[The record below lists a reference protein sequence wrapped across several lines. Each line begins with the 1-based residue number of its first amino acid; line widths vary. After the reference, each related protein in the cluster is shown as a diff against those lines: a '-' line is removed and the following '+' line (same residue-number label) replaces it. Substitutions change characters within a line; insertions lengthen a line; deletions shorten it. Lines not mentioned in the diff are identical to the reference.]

1 MNNAATAIIAF
12 PSRAEHRQR
21 LALRAPERA
30 RDEAA
35 LAFQELR
42 LKMAL
47 LAVSLAAL
55 QRSLEAYRGR
65 LDNLA
70 AEIAATHMTRH
81 EDEAQRRLG

>member
-1 MNNAATAIIAF
+1 
-12 PSRAEHRQR
+12 
-21 LALRAPERA
+21 
-30 RDEAA
+30 
-35 LAFQELR
+35 
-42 LKMAL
+42 MAL